1 MNGTDPAGS
10 VPPGEAGEA
19 AGDPTA
25 APSTRPALSARPA
38 PPVPLRVLLLGG
50 TGEARRLAL
59 ALTEAG
65 GFDVVYSLAG
75 RVREPRVPPS
85 CRVRIGGFGG
95 PAGLAEQLRS
105 ERIDA
110 VVDATHPF
118 AARMSASAATAA
130 AATGVPL
137 LVLRRPG
144 WTAQPGDDWRRVP
157 SLPALTDL
165 IDRFVPPRRGTATDP
180 CPRVFLTT
188 GRSDLALFAG
198 LHRPWFLARC
208 VEAPTGALPPRLEVI
223 LDRGPFDVAGETALL
238 RRYAI
243 DVLVTKDSGGAMTAA
258 KLTAARALGLPVI
271 MVDRPPPPA
280 GFPVVSD
287 IAPATHWL
295 TALATCRNAAAGA
308 GCVRTTV

>member
-1 MNGTDPAGS
+1 M
-10 VPPGEAGEA
+10 
-19 AGDPTA
+19 
-25 APSTRPALSARPA
+25 ARA
-38 PPVPLRVLLLGG
+38 PLRVLLLGG

-59 ALTEAG
+59 ALTEVG

-75 RVREPRVPPS
+75 RVREPQVPPS

-105 ERIDA
+105 ERINA
-110 VVDATHPF
+110 LVDATHPF
-118 AARMSASAATAA
+118 AARMSASATTAA

-144 WTAQPGDDWRRVP
+144 WQAQPGDDWRRVP
-157 SLPALTDL
+157 SLPAAADL
-165 IDRFVPPRRGTATDP
+165 IDRFVPSQRGSSRCGVADDP
-180 CPRVFLTT
+180 TPRVFLTT

-208 VEAPTGALPPRLEVI
+208 VEAPTGALPPRLRVI
-223 LDRGPFDVAGETALL
+223 LDRGPFDVAGETELL
-238 RRYAI
+238 RRHAI

-258 KLTAARALGLPVI
+258 KLAAARDLGLPVV
-271 MVDRPPPPA
+271 MVDRPSTPS

-287 IAPATHWL
+287 IGPATHWL
-295 TALATCRNAAAGA
+295 IGLASPGRIESHDGPQAGPAAASW
-308 GCVRTTV
+308 RSTLS

>member
-1 MNGTDPAGS
+1 
-10 VPPGEAGEA
+10 
-19 AGDPTA
+19 
-25 APSTRPALSARPA
+25 
-38 PPVPLRVLLLGG
+38 VLLLGG

-59 ALTEAG
+59 ALAELDG
-65 GFDVVYSLAG
+65 LDVVYSLAG

-95 PAGLAEQLRS
+95 PDGLAEYLRS

-130 AATGVPL
+130 TVTGVPL
-137 LVLRRPG
+137 LLLRRPG
-144 WTAQPGDDWRRVP
+144 WQAQPGDDWRRVP
-157 SLPALTDL
+157 SLAALTDL
-165 IDRFVPPRRGTATDP
+165 IDRFVPSRRSAATEP

-188 GRSDLALFAG
+188 GRSDLALFAE

-208 VEAPTGALPPRLEVI
+208 VEPPTGELPPRLEVI

-258 KLTAARALGLPVI
+258 KLTAARDLGLPVF
-271 MVDRPPPPA
+271 MVDRPPPPS

-287 IAPATHWL
+287 IAPATHWV
-295 TALATCRNAAAGA
+295 TALATCRDATA
-308 GCVRTTV
+308 GCACGPGTA